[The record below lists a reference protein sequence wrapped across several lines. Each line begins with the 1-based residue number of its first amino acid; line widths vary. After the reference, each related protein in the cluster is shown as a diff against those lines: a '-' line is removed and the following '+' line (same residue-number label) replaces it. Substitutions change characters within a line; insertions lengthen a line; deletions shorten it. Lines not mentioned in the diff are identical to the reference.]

1 MPGFEIIDSKEFSRL
16 KKIFQAEKVFFRYGF
31 ENIRK
36 NQFFVEKFENDFA
49 KKIKSKHALAVT
61 SGSVALKVA
70 LKTLNL
76 KRGSKVLIPSFTFI
90 ATLEAILEN
99 DLKPVICDIDMS
111 LNLGPEQLNKYLLKN
126 NIKAMIVVH
135 MLGYP
140 ANIKNILS
148 LCKKKK
154 VHVIEDTAWGLGG
167 KINKKYLGTFGR
179 MGTYSFDYAKSITT
193 GEGGMIVFNKKSD
206 YLFAKEYH
214 DHGHKNKK
222 NTPRYK
228 DGRNHPGFNYR
239 MSEIQGAIGIEQLK
253 KLNKIIRYQ
262 VKLAN
267 MFKKKLKHKKIEL
280 FIHPKNSFPSYDAF
294 CFLVD
299 SKSRAIKIRKNLIKK
314 NYATKILP
322 EASSWHFA
330 AEWEHIKNI
339 NKKNLHKSKLILDR
353 TVALPLSMKSKKKN
367 VNEISSVI
375 IEAMNGK

>member
-1 MPGFEIIDSKEFSRL
+1 MPGFEIIDSKEFLRL
-16 KKIFQAEKVFFRYGF
+16 KKIFQSEKVFFRYGF

-36 NQFFVEKFENDFA
+36 NQFFVETFENDFA
-49 KKIKSKHALAVT
+49 KKVKSKHALAVT
-61 SGSVALKVA
+61 SGSVALKIA
-70 LKTLNL
+70 LKTLRL
-76 KRGSKVLIPSFTFI
+76 KRGSKILIPSFTFI

-99 DLKPVICDIDMS
+99 DLQPVICDIDMT
-111 LNLGPEQLNKYLLKN
+111 LNLGTEYLNKYLVKN
-126 NIKAMIVVH
+126 NIKAVVVVH

-140 ANIKNILS
+140 ANVKNILA

-167 KINKKYLGTFGR
+167 KIEKKYLGTIGR
-179 MGTYSFDYAKSITT
+179 MGTFSFDYAKSITT

-206 YLFAKEYH
+206 YFFAKEYH
-214 DHGHKNKK
+214 DHGHRNKK

-228 DGRNHPGFNYR
+228 DGRSRPGFNYR

-253 KLNKIIRYQ
+253 KLDKIIRYQ
-262 VKLAN
+262 ITLAK
-267 MFKKKLKHKKIEL
+267 MFKINLKHKKIEF
-280 FIHPKNSFPSYDAF
+280 FIHPKNSHPTYDAF

-299 SKSRAIKIRKNLIKK
+299 SRSRAIKIRKNLIKK

-330 AEWEHIKNI
+330 KEWEHIKNI
-339 NKKNLHKSKLILDR
+339 NNTNLIESKMILDR

-367 VNEISSVI
+367 VDEISKI
-375 IEAMNGK
+375 ILEAMSGN

>member
-1 MPGFEIIDSKEFSRL
+1 MPGFEIIDSKEFLRL
-16 KKIFQAEKVFFRYGF
+16 KKIFQSEKVFFRYGF

-36 NQFFVEKFENDFA
+36 NQFFVETFENDFA
-49 KKIKSKHALAVT
+49 KKVKSKYALGVT

-70 LKTLNL
+70 LKTLRL
-76 KRGSKVLIPSFTFI
+76 KRGAKVLIPSFTFI

-99 DLKPVICDIDMS
+99 DLQPVICDIDMS
-111 LNLGPEQLNKYLLKN
+111 LNLGTEHLKKYLIKN
-126 NIKAMIVVH
+126 NIKAVIVVH

-140 ANIKNILS
+140 ANIKNILT

-154 VHVIEDTAWGLGG
+154 IPVIEDTAWGLGG
-167 KINKKYLGTFGR
+167 KIEKKYLGTFGR
-179 MGTYSFDYAKSITT
+179 MGTFSFDYAKSITT

-206 YLFAKEYH
+206 YVFAKEYH

-222 NTPRYK
+222 NIPRYK

-253 KLNKIIRYQ
+253 KLNKIIKYQ
-262 VKLAN
+262 VTLAN
-267 MFKKKLKHKKIEL
+267 MFKERLKHEKIE
-280 FIHPKNSFPSYDAF
+280 FFTHPKNSFPTYDAF

-299 SKSRAIKIRKNLIKK
+299 SRSRAIKIRKNLIKK

-330 AEWEHIKNI
+330 GEWEHIENI
-339 NKKNLHKSKLILDR
+339 NKKNLTKSKVILDR
-353 TVALPLSMKSKKKN
+353 TVALPLSMKSKEKN
-367 VNEISSVI
+367 VDEISQII
-375 IEAMNGK
+375 IEAMSGK

>member
-1 MPGFEIIDSKEFSRL
+1 
-16 KKIFQAEKVFFRYGF
+16 
-31 ENIRK
+31 
-36 NQFFVEKFENDFA
+36 
-49 KKIKSKHALAVT
+49 
-61 SGSVALKVA
+61 
-70 LKTLNL
+70 
-76 KRGSKVLIPSFTFI
+76 
-90 ATLEAILEN
+90 
-99 DLKPVICDIDMS
+99 MS
-111 LNLGPEQLNKYLLKN
+111 LNLGPEHLNKYLLKN
-126 NIKAMIVVH
+126 NIKAIIVVH

-222 NTPRYK
+222 DTPRYK

-267 MFKKKLKHKKIEL
+267 MFKKKLKHKNRIV
-280 FIHPKNSFPSYDAF
+280 Y
-294 CFLVD
+294 
-299 SKSRAIKIRKNLIKK
+299 
-314 NYATKILP
+314 
-322 EASSWHFA
+322 SS
-330 AEWEHIKNI
+330 
-339 NKKNLHKSKLILDR
+339 
-353 TVALPLSMKSKKKN
+353 
-367 VNEISSVI
+367 
-375 IEAMNGK
+375 